1 MNKRNWIV
9 GTAALALGI
18 AVLAASVSRA
28 DEEKKAEGPRW
39 DHSFKGHEMW
49 STNVEEAITMA
60 AKEGRPILVDF
71 YKQH

>member
-18 AVLAASVSRA
+18 AVLAAPVSRA
-28 DEEKKAEGPRW
+28 EEEKKAEGPRW

-49 STNVEEAITMA
+49 STKVEEAIA
-60 AKEGRPILVDF
+60 LGAKEGRPVLVDF